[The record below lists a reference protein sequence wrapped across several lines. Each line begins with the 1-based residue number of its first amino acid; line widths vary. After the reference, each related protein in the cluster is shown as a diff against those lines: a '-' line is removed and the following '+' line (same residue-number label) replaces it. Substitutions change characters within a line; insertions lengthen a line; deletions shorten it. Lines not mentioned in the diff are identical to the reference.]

1 MCGVKIIKDC
11 IYCNKTNMLIF
22 FTFFSFLFQE
32 LNLDLVQFPHPV
44 IIYEVRIIPLRAQ
57 VQANLAG
64 GVRLG

>member
-1 MCGVKIIKDC
+1 
-11 IYCNKTNMLIF
+11 MLIF

-64 GVRLG
+64 GVRLGWVLSWWRHFQLCYY

>member
-1 MCGVKIIKDC
+1 MCGVKTIKDC
-11 IYCNKTNMLIF
+11 IYCNKTNMLLF
-22 FTFFSFLFQE
+22 FLQE